1 MIKSNLIALLA
12 LCNCT
17 LAQNP
22 GLTAS
27 LDIAVLQQAKDV
39 YFDKILDIIRHVE
52 IPDFAFD
59 QGYVKENTFTVTE
72 NSNNV
77 NFTSDPANNALVFS
91 VTDLTCL
98 FRSADFRLKEKLVV
112 AKGSADV
119 FMMKNVAVTVGL

>member
-59 QGYVKENTFTVTE
+59 QGYVK
-72 NSNNV
+72 
-77 NFTSDPANNALVFS
+77 
-91 VTDLTCL
+91 
-98 FRSADFRLKEKLVV
+98 
-112 AKGSADV
+112 
-119 FMMKNVAVTVGL
+119 